1 MIESR
6 SMNQCGRR
14 DLNPHTH
21 WVSDFKSEAS
31 ADSAT
36 AARTAIIA
44 HLTVQHKPGIGNT
57 AQYGRYFLNYAVFP
71 YIVAAPYPLLPI
83 NGKSTISL
91 RRLSTASRSRCH
103 RSSPMPSGG
112 AS

>member
-21 WVSDFKSEAS
+21 RVSDFKSEAS

-36 AARTAIIA
+36 AARRIIIA
-44 HLTVQHKPGIGNT
+44 YFPAQHKPVNS
-57 AQYGRYFLNYAVFP
+57 
-71 YIVAAPYPLLPI
+71 
-83 NGKSTISL
+83 KSK
-91 RRLSTASRSRCH
+91 C
-103 RSSPMPSGG
+103 
-112 AS
+112 

>member
-36 AARTAIIA
+36 AAHITSIPHFPRT
-44 HLTVQHKPGIGNT
+44 HKPGFH
-57 AQYGRYFLNYAVFP
+57 AGRHSA
-71 YIVAAPYPLLPI
+71 
-83 NGKSTISL
+83 IS
-91 RRLSTASRSRCH
+91 SISGPSRSR
-103 RSSPMPSGG
+103 SSRKLSFSRDQTAAPMPSG
-112 AS
+112 ASS

>member
-44 HLTVQHKPGIGNT
+44 HLTVQHKPGIEYTVEIPHNAVT
-57 AQYGRYFLNYAVFP
+57 AQRP
-71 YIVAAPYPLLPI
+71 
-83 NGKSTISL
+83 
-91 RRLSTASRSRCH
+91 
-103 RSSPMPSGG
+103 
-112 AS
+112 

>member
-31 ADSAT
+31 ADSAI
-36 AARTAIIA
+36 AAHKGIIA
-44 HLTVQHKPGIGNT
+44 HFPAQHKPVIPHFSVLAADQLQLSVPPFDVT
-57 AQYGRYFLNYAVFP
+57 A
-71 YIVAAPYPLLPI
+71 
-83 NGKSTISL
+83 
-91 RRLSTASRSRCH
+91 
-103 RSSPMPSGG
+103 MPRTEQ
-112 AS
+112 

>member
-21 WVSDFKSEAS
+21 WVSDFKSEAT

-36 AARTAIIA
+36 ATCKGIIS
-44 HLTVQHKPGIGNT
+44 HFSKKHKSGI
-57 AQYGRYFLNYAVFP
+57 
-71 YIVAAPYPLLPI
+71 
-83 NGKSTISL
+83 
-91 RRLSTASRSRCH
+91 
-103 RSSPMPSGG
+103 
-112 AS
+112 

>member
-36 AARTAIIA
+36 AALHRHYSTFDGAAQARNWKYRTI
-44 HLTVQHKPGIGNT
+44 
-57 AQYGRYFLNYAVFP
+57 RAVFP
-71 YIVAAPYPLLPI
+71 
-83 NGKSTISL
+83 
-91 RRLSTASRSRCH
+91 
-103 RSSPMPSGG
+103 
-112 AS
+112 